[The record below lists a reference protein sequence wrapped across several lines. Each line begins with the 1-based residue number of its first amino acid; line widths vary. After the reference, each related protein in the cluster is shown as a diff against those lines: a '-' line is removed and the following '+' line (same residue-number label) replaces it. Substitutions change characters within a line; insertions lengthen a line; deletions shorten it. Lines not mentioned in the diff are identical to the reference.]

1 MAYSPKTWTE
11 GEIITSEKLNNIE
24 QGIANVKD
32 GTNGA
37 DGAKGDKGDPGAS
50 VTAIELLVDSTGKV
64 TSGTA
69 TLSDKSQVAITVKT
83 TTE

>member
-32 GTNGA
+32 GINGA

-50 VTAIELLVDSTGKV
+50 VTAIELVVDSTGKV